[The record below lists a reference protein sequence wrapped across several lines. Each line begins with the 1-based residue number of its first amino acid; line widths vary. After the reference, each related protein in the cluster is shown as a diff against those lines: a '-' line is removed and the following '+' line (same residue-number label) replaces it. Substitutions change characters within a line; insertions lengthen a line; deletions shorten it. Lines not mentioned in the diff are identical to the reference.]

1 MNERTLIQPDV
12 DFIKYLK
19 KHGGDS
25 VKKCFQ
31 CATCSVVCS
40 LSPEKKAFPRK
51 EMVSASWGQK
61 ESLISNADVWLCHGC
76 SDCSTYCP
84 RGAKPADVLG
94 AIRSYII
101 EFFAVPKFMGTLA
114 QNPKYLA
121 LLLFIPALIIFAISF
136 VHLDSNYLQL
146 GDGRIVFDRLFPHSV
161 VDPLFI
167 FGNILAFS
175 FAGIALMKFWKN
187 LKTAAPENNGEGFI
201 RVFIKTIIEVFTHK
215 NFTQCSKDSTR
226 FWGHLLIFYGFAGAF
241 LTTALAAVADIVF
254 HYKAPIPIYS
264 PIKILGNISG
274 LLMVAG
280 TIVVIF
286 RRING
291 KDKINSTYF
300 DWSLIFFVFGVAL
313 TGLLT
318 QYMRLFE
325 IPELAYLTYYV
336 HMVLL
341 FCLLWY
347 APFSKLAHMFY
358 RTLALVYLKM
368 NDRNKKAAI
377 FSNALFLSIFIKL

>member
-1 MNERTLIQPDV
+1 VNERTLIQPDV
-12 DFIKYLK
+12 NFIKYLK

-25 VKKCFQ
+25 VNKCFQ

-40 LSPEKKAFPRK
+40 LSPEKRAFPRK
-51 EMVSASWGQK
+51 EMISASWGQK
-61 ESLISNADVWLCHGC
+61 ESLISDPDVWLCHGC
-76 SDCSTYCP
+76 TDCSTYCP

-94 AIRSYII
+94 AVRSYII

-114 QNPKYLA
+114 QNPRYLA
-121 LLLFIPALIIFAISF
+121 LLLFIPAIIIFAISF
-136 VHLDSNYLQL
+136 VHLDGNYLQL
-146 GDGRIVFDRLFPHSV
+146 GEGTIVFDRLFPHSV

-187 LKTAAPENNGEGFI
+187 LKTAVPANNSKGFI
-201 RVFIKTIIEVFTHK
+201 VVFIKTIVELFTHK
-215 NFTQCSKDSTR
+215 NFNQCSKDSTR

-280 TIVVIF
+280 TIVVFF
-286 RRING
+286 RRIKG
-291 KDKINSTYF
+291 KDKITSTYF

-325 IPELAYLTYYV
+325 IPELAYSLYYI

>member
-12 DFIKYLK
+12 NFIKYLK
-19 KHGGDS
+19 KHGGES
-25 VKKCFQ
+25 ANKCFQ

-40 LSPEKKAFPRK
+40 LSPEKRAFPRK
-51 EMVSASWGQK
+51 EMISANWGQK
-61 ESLISNADVWLCHGC
+61 ESLISDPDVWLCHGC
-76 SDCSTYCP
+76 TDCSTYCP

-94 AIRSYII
+94 AVRSYII

-136 VHLDSNYLQL
+136 VHLDGNYLQL
-146 GDGRIVFDRLFPHSV
+146 GEGTIVFDRLFPHSV

-187 LKTAAPENNGEGFI
+187 LKTAVPANNSKGFI
-201 RVFIKTIIEVFTHK
+201 GVFIKTIVEVITHK
-215 NFTQCSKDSTR
+215 NFNQCSKDSTR

-291 KDKINSTYF
+291 KDKITSTYF

-325 IPELAYLTYYV
+325 IPELAYSLYYV